1 MGFYGNITNTSKTT
15 FQFDRIYSNRAEMDA
30 RKNTDGVFV
39 GRYVLVEYETNANYP
54 NAFIKASDKSFNTGI
69 TLYTSLN
76 YEKDT
81 EVKFGGSVIPTE
93 KLESDDRIYL
103 GEFVQVQETKNNA
116 TTKLDDIISVTFYK
130 CVGGTVDGP
139 AIFDKIVKTESTV
152 PYIQN
157 FSIDEQQYN
166 HTDKKNTNYK
176 GYDSTVWVKVSKE
189 TGGSLYTDY
198 VNIADLNSVVPS
210 FDLATDAPSMSPITP
225 HFDAD
230 STNVYYKLHVQ
241 PSYGLRVG
249 AAEKNGKS
257 DEKTYWTREYYNK
270 ETNVASQQYWDGSKW
285 ITYTGDKDISE
296 VATKF
301 AADIYYNHDAF
312 DAQVNKS
319 IIKKKDNDTKDKIS
333 ILPTGK
339 SGETYYDHA
348 TKSYV
353 TKPDTQEIR
362 INLPSIGNMMSE
374 AWDIIHGPNRNDA
387 RTDENDSLQGRLDSF
402 KYMANNQIP
411 VKRRADGTFVGTN
424 INGAT
429 QREVAKNAILEEPLL
444 VDDFSQDDAWIRTEI
459 KSDNLIDGQGKEI
472 GNNGI
477 SIHHTWHQ
485 GADTTSNSNVNDN
498 GDTFN
503 IVTPIA
509 DKAGHIVAHNTETVT
524 LPYGFKSIS
533 IGSQS
538 NAFTNPF
545 ADTTTIVANNTQD
558 KFTLNSSNKWIRMS
572 AVDGTANKI
581 NIGHEVHTITTTD
594 INSTNLN
601 TEDGANTE
609 DNINIP
615 DWTYDSAGHI
625 TSKQNHKYTLP
636 FSFKTIEVPENST
649 EVTEPSKVAGAQTA
663 DTTQDTLSL
672 ASSNKWINLDAATDD
687 TIKFGHAL
695 SGIANKTHTSSDTN
709 IANFGDSFK
718 ILNFKT
724 DEAGHITEVGETTV
738 TTPTGS
744 INANVT
750 ETDSSVI
757 TGLQFDATTGA
768 ITQQNKNVG
777 TRLLAGYTS
786 GTSGALKI
794 NDSDSINGAF
804 QSIQSYINGL
814 DHEDKDTTQFIT
826 EIKQVDGQ
834 ISTTRGK
841 AGTLIVGSKP
851 NVSGTTITDTDTITS
866 IIEKLETRIKNEEDN
881 RKAAINALYG
891 DDTSNIA
898 STFDTIKEIADW
910 LDGDKNTGKP
920 GVEVIT
926 GDISDLQT
934 KVGDTSV
941 STQITNAI
949 NKLDKTNSANSGYYI
964 SSVNQT
970 DGLVSIATTKLP
982 TYTLSTGSENGTIKL
997 NNTEVAVKGLGTAA
1011 YTASSNYATAAQGN
1025 KADSAVQ
1032 KSTTFTYGTETK
1044 TIQNLMDIV
1053 NAQAATIKDLQDKIA
1068 ALETPSGE

>member
-54 NAFIKASDKSFNTGI
+54 NAYIKASDKALNTGV
-69 TLYTSLN
+69 TLYTSPGC
-76 YEKDT
+76 EKET

-103 GEFVQVQETKNNA
+103 GEFVQVQEIKANA

-130 CVGGTVDGP
+130 CVGGTVDKP
-139 AIFDKIVKTESTV
+139 AIFNKIVKTESTV

-270 ETNVASQQYWDGSKW
+270 DTNIASQQYWDGSKW
-285 ITYTGDKDISE
+285 VTPDDSDKDISE

-301 AADIYYNHDAF
+301 AADIYYNYDAF
-312 DAQVNKS
+312 NAQVGKS

-339 SGETYYDHA
+339 SGETYYDHE

-374 AWDIIHGPNRNDA
+374 AWDIIHGPNRDDA
-387 RTDENDSLQGRLDSF
+387 RTDENGSLQGRLDSF

-411 VKRRADGTFVGTN
+411 VKRRSDGTFVGTN
-424 INGAT
+424 INGAK
-429 QREVAKNAILEEPLL
+429 QREVTAILEEPLL
-444 VDDFSQDDAWIRTEI
+444 TKDFSQDDAWIRTEI
-459 KSDNLIDGQGKEI
+459 KSDNLIDGQGKETD
-472 GNNGI
+472 NNGI

-485 GADTTSNSNVNDN
+485 GSDTTSRSDVNGK

-503 IVTPIA
+503 IITPIA

-524 LPYGFKSIS
+524 LPYSFKEVG
-533 IGSQS
+533 IGEQS
-538 NAFTNPF
+538 EVTGNPETN
-545 ADTTTIVANNTQD
+545 TTTIIADNTQD

-572 AVDGTANKI
+572 AIDDTTNVI

-594 INSTNLN
+594 NGSTNLN
-601 TEDGANTE
+601 EEPEANIE

-636 FSFKTIEVPENST
+636 FSFKTIQVPENSVA
-649 EVTEPSKVAGAQTA
+649 VTAPLSSAGAQTA
-663 DTTQDTLSL
+663 DKTQDILNL

-687 TIKFGHAL
+687 TIKFGHVL
-695 SGIANKTHTSSDTN
+695 SGIANKTHTSSDTK
-709 IANFGDSFK
+709 ITNFGDTFK
-718 ILNFKT
+718 ILNFTT
-724 DEAGHITEVGETTV
+724 DEAGHITNVGETTIE
-738 TTPTGS
+738 TPQGS

-750 ETDSSVI
+750 ETNGSVI
-757 TGLQFDATTGA
+757 TGLQFDPITGA

-777 TRLLAGYTS
+777 TRLLTEYTS
-786 GTSGALKI
+786 GTDGALKI
-794 NDSDSINGAF
+794 NSSNSINGAF
-804 QSIQSYINGL
+804 QSVQSYINEL
-814 DHEDKDTTQFIT
+814 DYEDNDTTQFIT
-826 EIKQVDGQ
+826 KIKQVDGQ

-841 AGTLIVGSKP
+841 AGTLVVGSKP
-851 NVSGTTITDTDTITS
+851 NVIGTTITNTDTITS
-866 IIEKLETRIKNEEDN
+866 VIEKLETRIKTEEDN

-891 DDTSNIA
+891 DDISNIA
-898 STFDTIKEIADW
+898 QAFDTIKEIADW
-910 LDGDKNTGKP
+910 LDGDESTGES
-920 GVEVIT
+920 GVEKIT
-926 GDISDLQT
+926 GDISKLQDL
-934 KVGDTSV
+934 VGDTSV

-970 DGLVSIATTKLP
+970 DGLVSIGTTKLP
-982 TYTLSTGSENGTIKL
+982 TYTLSTGSANGTVKL

-1011 YTASSNYATAAQGN
+1011 YTAVENYATAAQGS
-1025 KADSAVQ
+1025 KANSAVQ
-1032 KSTTFTYGTETK
+1032 PTTTFTYGSETK
-1044 TIQNLMDIV
+1044 TIQQLMTIV
-1053 NAQAATIKDLQDKIA
+1053 NVQVDTIKKLEDRIT